1 MKEELLEPILRKL
14 RIGKVKKYIPQN
26 CILCDIGCGF
36 NAKFLLD
43 MSNYI
48 AEGYGF
54 DRKID
59 NKKIGNIYIY
69 NAEITD
75 NIPLKDEFA
84 DCVTL
89 LAVLEHLDRPARVL
103 AECHRILKVGGV
115 LILTTPSPL
124 SKPILEFLSFKLG
137 IVSPSEIADHK
148 HYYSKAELVKIL
160 EETGFRDVKTRSFE
174 LGLNNLAVSLKK
186 EM

>member
-1 MKEELLEPILRKL
+1 MEEELLEPILRKI
-14 RIGKVKKYIPQN
+14 RIGKVKKYIPEN

-36 NAKFLLD
+36 NAKFLHD
-43 MSNYI
+43 ISNYI

-59 NKKIGNIYIY
+59 NKKIGNIHIY
-69 NAEITD
+69 NTDITD
-75 NIPLKDEFA
+75 NIPVEDEFA

-103 AECHRILKVGGV
+103 AECYRILKVGGV

-124 SKPILEFLSFKLG
+124 SKPILEFLSFKMK

-148 HYYSKAELVKIL
+148 HYFSKTELVEIL
-160 EETGFRDVKTRSFE
+160 KKTGFKDVKTHSFE
-174 LGLNNLAVSLKK
+174 LGLNNQAVALKK
-186 EM
+186 